1 MMRRRSCGAM
11 RDHVPA
17 SKAARA
23 LLTASSTSAAS
34 QSATVPMV
42 SPAPGKI
49 QGKVLPDLTET
60 HAPPMNALSGR
71 GICSLS
77 ICDVTASFCMGGF
90 SKLVFLSFGGMLAA
104 GKV

>member
-34 QSATVPMV
+34 QSATVPIV
-42 SPAPGKI
+42 SPVPGKI
-49 QGKVLPDLTET
+49 QGRVLPDRAET

-71 GICSLS
+71 DFCSLS
-77 ICDVTASFCMGGF
+77 ICDVTASFSITGF
-90 SKLVFLSFGGMLAA
+90 SKLSILRFGGMLAA